1 MCADVSRSS
10 LGLGMELLRNFSSE
24 AADCLLSN
32 AVLCSWWQDQ
42 FCAGD
47 NSSAVGIVL
56 TELNSTKA
64 L

>member
-1 MCADVSRSS
+1 VRADVWRSS
-10 LGLGMELLRNFSSE
+10 MGLGMELLRYFSSE
-24 AADCLLSN
+24 AADRLLSN
-32 AVLCSWWQDQ
+32 AVHRSWWQEQ